1 VTVSQFIPCRI
12 AELPERL
19 HMPAAVVAVE
29 ENPANVPSVLPSAR
43 ALLPPGKLAALR
55 TVYWRT
61 AGVSLGVYFMDGG
74 SIRLKKRILDA
85 ANLWSARGANVKFF
99 EVGSSAQAQIRIAFT
114 PGWGYYSYLGTDC
127 LLVPANE
134 QTMNLDSFNDQT
146 SDDEVLRVA
155 CHEFGHALGY
165 PHEHQR
171 KEIVALLDRAKTID
185 YFGRWQGW
193 SPEDVEQQVLT
204 PLDDADLITL
214 TGADVV
220 SIMHYPISGECT
232 ISGQAIP
239 GGTRIDAVDYALAGS
254 LYPGSVVVS
263 PPPPSPPPS
272 PPPPSPPPPQP
283 GVLKMGVGTF
293 DPSTATWRRRGK
305 DGKDETFVFGLPGDQ
320 PVIHDI
326 NGDGADK
333 VGVFRPSTGTF
344 YLAVP
349 GGVQEIKFGGGGLIP
364 VVGNW

>member
-19 HMPAAVVAVE
+19 HMPAAVVAIE

-263 PPPPSPPPS
+263 PPPPSPPP
-272 PPPPSPPPPQP
+272 PSPPPPQP